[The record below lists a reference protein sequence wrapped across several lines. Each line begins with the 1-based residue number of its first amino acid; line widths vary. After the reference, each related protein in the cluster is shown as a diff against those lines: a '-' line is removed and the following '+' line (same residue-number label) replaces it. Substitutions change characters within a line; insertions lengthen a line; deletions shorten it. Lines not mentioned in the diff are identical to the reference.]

1 MADDR
6 ARVVVIGGGVAGTS
20 IAYHLTRLGW
30 TDVLLVDRGE
40 LTSGSTFHSAGLVAQ
55 LRNSVSHTRMMMYGA
70 ELYPTL
76 AEETGVDPGWHQV
89 GTLHLASSAVPDG
102 GARAT
107 GRVGEVVRPPG
118 RDRVDR
124 GCARAVP
131 VDRRLP
137 RARRRSSS
145 RPTATSTRPGSRSS
159 FAAGAKTAGA
169 RVRTGVRVEEITV
182 RDGRVAGVVTDH
194 GAIEAEVVVNA
205 GGIWA
210 HELGR
215 LAGVEIPVVPME
227 HQYLITRPIE
237 GVRADFPTLRDPDN
251 LVYVR
256 EEVGGLVVG
265 GYERNPDPW
274 HVSDPI
280 PRDFNH
286 RLLPEKWERFESIAD
301 GAFRLIPPLQTTEI
315 NRFINGPE
323 AFTPDDDFILG
334 ETEVRGFF
342 VAAGFCAHGVTG
354 AAGIGRWTAEW
365 IVEGEPSM
373 DLSKMDIRRFGRQYA
388 SRDYS
393 LAKAY
398 EIYAKHYDVRY
409 PGEENE
415 AGRPLRMAPTYGRL
429 EKLDAEFGE
438 KAGWERANWFRSNE
452 DPAHEDRRPRGW
464 AGEQWS
470 TAIVAEH
477 LAVREQAAL
486 FDETSFA
493 KFEVSGPGA
502 LRPAAAAVRERR
514 GRAGRPDRV
523 HADAEPPRRDRDRP
537 DGDAPRRGSVPARD
551 RHGLRQP
558 RPRVDPAAPGG
569 RGRARPR
576 RHVEPGVPG
585 DLGAGGPRRPAGADA
600 TTTCRT
606 SAFPYMSGRDIEVGD
621 VPCFAARVTY
631 VGELGLGALPA
642 RPSSPSALWDT
653 LLEAGAPHGL
663 VPGGYRAI
671 DSLRLEKGYRSWGA
685 DITPD
690 DSPLEAGLG
699 FAVAFDKDA
708 DFLGRDAVRRL
719 RDEGVTRH
727 LRCLDAR
734 GRALVHPRER
744 ARARRRRDRR
754 PDHVGRDRL
763 RRGEEHRVRVPA
775 GRARRGRH
783 EGLDR
788 GLRGMGGR
796 RGRGRAAL
804 GPCRREDQ
812 GLMELR
818 ASISTGRWRS

>member
-1 MADDR
+1 VADDR
-6 ARVVVIGGGVAGTS
+6 AHVVVIGGGVAGTS

-30 TDVLLVDRGE
+30 TDVLLLDRGE

-89 GTLHLASSAVPDG
+89 GTLHLASSPYRMEALARQAGWAKSFGLPVEIVSAEEALERFPLIDASRVLGAQFVPTDG
-102 GARAT
+102 HIDPT
-107 GRVGEVVRPPG
+107 G
-118 RDRVDR
+118 
-124 GCARAVP
+124 
-131 VDRRLP
+131 L
-137 RARRRSSS
+137 
-145 RPTATSTRPGSRSS
+145 TLS
-159 FAAGAKTAGA
+159 FAAGAKAAGA

-182 RDGRVAGVVTDH
+182 RDGRVTGVVTDH

-237 GVRADFPTLRDPDN
+237 GVLADFPTLRDPDN

-280 PRDFNH
+280 PPDFNH

-334 ETEVRGFF
+334 ETEVAGFF

-373 DLSKMDIRRFGRQYA
+373 DLSKMDVRRFGRQYR
-388 SRDYS
+388 SREYA

-429 EKLDAEFGE
+429 EKLNAEFGE

-452 DPAHEDRRPRGW
+452 DAEYEDRRPRGW

-477 LAVREQAAL
+477 LAVRERAAL

-493 KFEVSGPGA
+493 KFEVSGAGA
-502 LRPAAAAVRERR
+502 LDLLQRLCANDVDVRVGRLVYTQVLNRRGGIESDLTVTRLADDRFRLVTGTASGSRDLAWIRQHQEDEDALVRDVTSGLACLGIWGPAAREIL
-514 GRAGRPDRV
+514 A
-523 HADAEPPRRDRDRP
+523 
-537 DGDAPRRGSVPARD
+537 SVCD
-551 RHGLRQP
+551 
-558 RPRVDPAAPGG
+558 D
-569 RGRARPR
+569 
-576 RHVEPGVPG
+576 
-585 DLGAGGPRRPAGADA
+585 DLSNEGFRYLTA
-600 TTTCRT
+600 
-606 SAFPYMSGRDIEVGD
+606 RDIEVAD

-631 VGELGLGALPA
+631 VGELGWELY
-642 RPSSPSALWDT
+642 PSTELAVRLWDR
-653 LLEAGAPHGL
+653 LIEAGAPQGL
-663 VPGGYRAI
+663 LPAGYRAI

-690 DSPLEAGLG
+690 DSPLEAGLA

-719 RDEGVTRH
+719 RDEGVTRR
-727 LRCLDAR
+727 LRCLTLADAR
-734 GRALVHPRER
+734 SSTLGNEPVRVDDEIV
-744 ARARRRRDRR
+744 ARVTSGGIGYR
-754 PDHVGRDRL
+754 VGRSIAFAYLPD
-763 RRGEEHRVRVPA
+763 
-775 GRARRGRH
+775 
-783 EGLDR
+783 GLDEVGTKVSIEVFGEWVDAEVVEDTLWDPSGER
-788 GLRGMGGR
+788 I
-796 RGRGRAAL
+796 RA
-804 GPCRREDQ
+804 
-812 GLMELR
+812 
-818 ASISTGRWRS
+818 

>member
-1 MADDR
+1 MGDDR
-6 ARVVVIGGGVAGTS
+6 AQVVIIGGGVAGTS

-89 GTLHLASSAVPDG
+89 GTLHLASSPYRMEALARQAGWAKSFGLPVEIVSTEEALERFPLIDASRVLGAQFVPTDG
-102 GARAT
+102 HIDPT
-107 GRVGEVVRPPG
+107 G
-118 RDRVDR
+118 
-124 GCARAVP
+124 
-131 VDRRLP
+131 LTL
-137 RARRRSSS
+137 SL
-145 RPTATSTRPGSRSS
+145 
-159 FAAGAKTAGA
+159 AAGAKAEGA
-169 RVRTGVRVEEITV
+169 RVRTGVRVEEVTV
-182 RDGRVAGVVTDH
+182 RDGRVRGIVTDQ
-194 GAIEAEVVVNA
+194 GPIEADVVVNA

-210 HELGR
+210 NELGR

-227 HQYLITRPIE
+227 HQYLITRPID

-274 HVSDPI
+274 HVEDPI
-280 PRDFNH
+280 PPDFNH
-286 RLLPEKWERFESIAD
+286 RLLPEKWERFEAIAD
-301 GAFRLIPPLQTTEI
+301 GAFRLIPALQTTEI

-334 ETEVRGFF
+334 ETEVAGFF

-373 DLSKMDIRRFGRQYA
+373 DLSKMDIRRFGRQYR
-388 SRDYS
+388 SREYS

-398 EIYAKHYDVRY
+398 EIYSKHYDVRY
-409 PGEENE
+409 PGEENT
-415 AGRPLRMAPTYGRL
+415 AGRPLRMAPTYSRL
-429 EKLDAEFGE
+429 QALDAEFGE

-452 DPAHEDRRPRGW
+452 DPSHEQHRPRGW

-477 LAVREQAAL
+477 LAVRERAAL

-493 KFEVSGPGA
+493 KFEISGPGA
-502 LRPAAAAVRERR
+502 LDLLQRLCANDVDRPLGRVVYTQMLNHRGGIESDLTVTRLGPDLFRIMTGTASGSRDLAWIRKHAEGAGAVIRDATSGLACLGIWGPAAREILAAVCDE
-514 GRAGRPDRV
+514 
-523 HADAEPPRRDRDRP
+523 
-537 DGDAPRRGSVPARD
+537 
-551 RHGLRQP
+551 
-558 RPRVDPAAPGG
+558 
-569 RGRARPR
+569 
-576 RHVEPGVPG
+576 
-585 DLGAGGPRRPAGADA
+585 DLSND
-600 TTTCRT
+600 
-606 SAFPYMSGRDIEVGD
+606 AFPYMTAREVDVGD
-621 VPCFAARVTY
+621 VPCLAARVTY
-631 VGELGLGALPA
+631 VGELGWEL
-642 RPSSPSALWDT
+642 SPPTEFAVRLWDT
-653 LLEAGAPHGL
+653 LLEAGEPHGL

-699 FAVAFDKDA
+699 FAVAFDKDT
-708 DFLGRDAVRRL
+708 DFIGRDAVRRL
-719 RDEGVTRH
+719 RDEGVTRR
-727 LRCLDAR
+727 LRCLTLTDPRSSTLGNEPVRAGDDIVARITSGGVGYTVGKSIAFASLPTELADVGTKLEIEVFGEWVDAEVADDPLWDPSGER
-734 GRALVHPRER
+734 IRA
-744 ARARRRRDRR
+744 
-754 PDHVGRDRL
+754 
-763 RRGEEHRVRVPA
+763 
-775 GRARRGRH
+775 
-783 EGLDR
+783 
-788 GLRGMGGR
+788 
-796 RGRGRAAL
+796 
-804 GPCRREDQ
+804 
-812 GLMELR
+812 
-818 ASISTGRWRS
+818 

>member
-1 MADDR
+1 M
-6 ARVVVIGGGVAGTS
+6 
-20 IAYHLTRLGW
+20 
-30 TDVLLVDRGE
+30 
-40 LTSGSTFHSAGLVAQ
+40 
-55 LRNSVSHTRMMMYGA
+55 
-70 ELYPTL
+70 
-76 AEETGVDPGWHQV
+76 
-89 GTLHLASSAVPDG
+89 
-102 GARAT
+102 
-107 GRVGEVVRPPG
+107 
-118 RDRVDR
+118 
-124 GCARAVP
+124 
-131 VDRRLP
+131 
-137 RARRRSSS
+137 
-145 RPTATSTRPGSRSS
+145 
-159 FAAGAKTAGA
+159 
-169 RVRTGVRVEEITV
+169 
-182 RDGRVAGVVTDH
+182 
-194 GAIEAEVVVNA
+194 
-205 GGIWA
+205 
-210 HELGR
+210 
-215 LAGVEIPVVPME
+215 EIPVVPME

-334 ETEVRGFF
+334 ETEVAGFF

-388 SRDYS
+388 SRDYA

-415 AGRPLRMAPTYGRL
+415 AGRPLRMAPTYSRL

-477 LAVREQAAL
+477 LAVRERA
-486 FDETSFA
+486 
-493 KFEVSGPGA
+493 G
-502 LRPAAAAVRERR
+502 AVRRDELREVRGLGSGRARPVAAPLCQRR
-514 GRAGRPDRV
+514 GRARRPRRL
-523 HADAEPPRRDRDRP
+523 HADAEPPRRDRDGPDGHAARP
-537 DGDAPRRGSVPARD
+537 DRFRLVTGTGSGSRDLAWIRRHQETRT
-551 RHGLRQP
+551 
-558 RPRVDPAAPGG
+558 PG
-569 RGRARPR
+569 AR
-576 RHVEPGVPG
+576 RHVEPRLPR
-585 DLGAGGPRRPAGADA
+585 DLGARGPRRPRVACDDDLSNEGFRYLTA
-600 TTTCRT
+600 
-606 SAFPYMSGRDIEVGD
+606 RDIEVAD

-631 VGELGLGALPA
+631 VGELGWELYPPTEFAV
-642 RPSSPSALWDT
+642 RLWDR
-653 LLEAGAPHGL
+653 LIEAGEPHGL
-663 VPGGYRAI
+663 LPAGYRAI

-727 LRCLDAR
+727 LRCLTLADAR
-734 GRALVHPRER
+734 SSTLGNEP
-744 ARARRRRDRR
+744 
-754 PDHVGRDRL
+754 
-763 RRGEEHRVRVPA
+763 VRV
-775 GRARRGRH
+775 GDDIVARITSGGIGYAVGKSIAFAYLPD
-783 EGLDR
+783 GLDEV
-788 GLRGMGGR
+788 GTKV
-796 RGRGRAAL
+796 
-804 GPCRREDQ
+804 
-812 GLMELR
+812 
-818 ASISTGRWRS
+818 SIEVFGEWVDAEVVDEPLWDPSGERIRT

>member
-89 GTLHLASSAVPDG
+89 GTLHLASSPYRMEALARQAGWAKSFGLPVEIVSTEEALERFPLIDASRVLGAQFVPTDG
-102 GARAT
+102 HIDPT
-107 GRVGEVVRPPG
+107 G
-118 RDRVDR
+118 
-124 GCARAVP
+124 
-131 VDRRLP
+131 L
-137 RARRRSSS
+137 
-145 RPTATSTRPGSRSS
+145 TLS
-159 FAAGAKTAGA
+159 FAAGAKAAGA
-169 RVRTGVRVEEITV
+169 RVRTGERVEEISI
-182 RDGRVAGVVTDH
+182 RDGRVTGVVTDQ

-227 HQYLITRPIE
+227 HQYLITRPID
-237 GVRADFPTLRDPDN
+237 GVRAVFPTLRDPDN

-334 ETEVRGFF
+334 ETEVTGFF

-373 DLSKMDIRRFGRQYA
+373 DLSKMDVRRFGRQYA

-452 DPAHEDRRPRGW
+452 DAAHEDRRPRGW

-477 LAVREQAAL
+477 LAVRERAAL

-502 LRPAAAAVRERR
+502 VYLLQRLCANDVDVRVGRIVYTQMLNRRGGIESDLTVTRLAHDRFRLVSGTGSGSRDLAWIRRHQEGQDTLVRDVTSGLACLGIWGPAAREIL
-514 GRAGRPDRV
+514 A
-523 HADAEPPRRDRDRP
+523 
-537 DGDAPRRGSVPARD
+537 SVCD
-551 RHGLRQP
+551 
-558 RPRVDPAAPGG
+558 D
-569 RGRARPR
+569 
-576 RHVEPGVPG
+576 
-585 DLGAGGPRRPAGADA
+585 DLSNEGFRYFTA
-600 TTTCRT
+600 
-606 SAFPYMSGRDIEVGD
+606 RDIEVAD

-631 VGELGLGALPA
+631 VGELGWELY
-642 RPSSPSALWDT
+642 PSTEFAVRLWDR
-653 LLEAGAPHGL
+653 LIEAGAPHGL
-663 VPGGYRAI
+663 LPAGYRAI
-671 DSLRLEKGYRSWGA
+671 DSLRIEKGYRSWGA

-719 RDEGVTRH
+719 RDEGVTRR
-727 LRCLDAR
+727 LRCLTLADAR
-734 GRALVHPRER
+734 SSTLGNEPVRAGDEIV
-744 ARARRRRDRR
+744 ARVTSGGIGYRVGKSIAFAYL
-754 PDHVGRDRL
+754 PD
-763 RRGEEHRVRVPA
+763 
-775 GRARRGRH
+775 
-783 EGLDR
+783 GLDEIGTKVAIEVFGEWVDAEVADDTLWDPKGER
-788 GLRGMGGR
+788 I
-796 RGRGRAAL
+796 RA
-804 GPCRREDQ
+804 
-812 GLMELR
+812 
-818 ASISTGRWRS
+818 

>member
-30 TDVLLVDRGE
+30 TDVLLLDRGE

-76 AEETGVDPGWHQV
+76 AEETDVDPGWHQV
-89 GTLHLASSAVPDG
+89 GTLHLASSPYRMEALARQAGWAKSFGLPVEIVPAEEALERFPLIDASRVLGAQFVPTDG
-102 GARAT
+102 HIDPT
-107 GRVGEVVRPPG
+107 G
-118 RDRVDR
+118 
-124 GCARAVP
+124 
-131 VDRRLP
+131 L
-137 RARRRSSS
+137 
-145 RPTATSTRPGSRSS
+145 TLS
-159 FAAGAKTAGA
+159 FAAGAKAAGA

-274 HVSDPI
+274 HVSGPI
-280 PRDFNH
+280 PPEFNH

-334 ETEVRGFF
+334 ETDVHGFF

-373 DLSKMDIRRFGRQYA
+373 DLSKMDVRRFGRQYR
-388 SRDYS
+388 SREYA

-415 AGRPLRMAPTYGRL
+415 AGRPLKMAPTYGRL
-429 EKLDAEFGE
+429 ETLDAEFGE

-452 DPAHEDRRPRGW
+452 DAAYEDRRPRGW
-464 AGEQWS
+464 AGEPWS
-470 TAIVAEH
+470 TAIVAEP
-477 LAVREQAAL
+477 LAVRERAAL

-502 LRPAAAAVRERR
+502 LDLLQRLCANDVDVHVGRIVYTQMLNGRGGIESDLTVTRLANHRFRLVTGTASGSRDLAWIRRHQEDEDALVRDVTSGLACLGIWGPAAREIL
-514 GRAGRPDRV
+514 A
-523 HADAEPPRRDRDRP
+523 
-537 DGDAPRRGSVPARD
+537 SVCDDDLSNEGFRYLTARD
-551 RHGLRQP
+551 
-558 RPRVDPAAPGG
+558 
-569 RGRARPR
+569 
-576 RHVEPGVPG
+576 VEV
-585 DLGAGGPRRPAGADA
+585 A
-600 TTTCRT
+600 
-606 SAFPYMSGRDIEVGD
+606 D

-631 VGELGLGALPA
+631 VGELGWELYPSTEFAA
-642 RPSSPSALWDT
+642 RLWDR
-653 LLEAGAPHGL
+653 LIEAGAPQGL
-663 VPGGYRAI
+663 LPAGYRAI
-671 DSLRLEKGYRSWGA
+671 DSLRLETGYRSWGA
-685 DITPD
+685 DSTPD

-708 DFLGRDAVRRL
+708 AFLGRDAVRRL
-719 RDEGVTRH
+719 RDEGVTRR
-727 LRCLDAR
+727 LRCLTLADAR
-734 GRALVHPRER
+734 SSTLGNEP
-744 ARARRRRDRR
+744 
-754 PDHVGRDRL
+754 
-763 RRGEEHRVRVPA
+763 VRV
-775 GRARRGRH
+775 GDEVVARFTSGGIGYRV
-783 EGLDR
+783 EKSIAFAYLPDGLDEVGTKVSIEVFGEWVDAEVVGDTLWDPSGER
-788 GLRGMGGR
+788 I
-796 RGRGRAAL
+796 RA
-804 GPCRREDQ
+804 
-812 GLMELR
+812 
-818 ASISTGRWRS
+818 

>member
-1 MADDR
+1 M
-6 ARVVVIGGGVAGTS
+6 T
-20 IAYHLTRLGW
+20 
-30 TDVLLVDRGE
+30 
-40 LTSGSTFHSAGLVAQ
+40 
-55 LRNSVSHTRMMMYGA
+55 
-70 ELYPTL
+70 
-76 AEETGVDPGWHQV
+76 
-89 GTLHLASSAVPDG
+89 
-102 GARAT
+102 
-107 GRVGEVVRPPG
+107 
-118 RDRVDR
+118 
-124 GCARAVP
+124 
-131 VDRRLP
+131 
-137 RARRRSSS
+137 
-145 RPTATSTRPGSRSS
+145 
-159 FAAGAKTAGA
+159 
-169 RVRTGVRVEEITV
+169 
-182 RDGRVAGVVTDH
+182 GVVTDH

-429 EKLDAEFGE
+429 EKLGRRVRREGRLGAGE
-438 KAGWERANWFRSNE
+438 LVPVERGSGARGSAAARLGGRAVV
-452 DPAHEDRRPRGW
+452 DRDRRRAPRRP
-464 AGEQWS
+464 GEGRRCS
-470 TAIVAEH
+470 TRRASRSSRSPARDALSLLQRLCANDVDVRVGRIVYTQM
-477 LAVREQAAL
+477 LN
-486 FDETSFA
+486 
-493 KFEVSGPGA
+493 
-502 LRPAAAAVRERR
+502 RR
-514 GRAGRPDRV
+514 GGI
-523 HADAEPPRRDRDRP
+523 ESRP

-551 RHGLRQP
+551 RDRLREP

-569 RGRARPR
+569 ARTRSSATSRRAW
-576 RHVEPGVPG
+576 
-585 DLGAGGPRRPAGADA
+585 PA
-600 TTTCRT
+600 
-606 SAFPYMSGRDIEVGD
+606 
-621 VPCFAARVTY
+621 
-631 VGELGLGALPA
+631 
-642 RPSSPSALWDT
+642 
-653 LLEAGAPHGL
+653 
-663 VPGGYRAI
+663 
-671 DSLRLEKGYRSWGA
+671 WG
-685 DITPD
+685 
-690 DSPLEAGLG
+690 S
-699 FAVAFDKDA
+699 
-708 DFLGRDAVRRL
+708 
-719 RDEGVTRH
+719 
-727 LRCLDAR
+727 
-734 GRALVHPRER
+734 
-744 ARARRRRDRR
+744 
-754 PDHVGRDRL
+754 
-763 RRGEEHRVRVPA
+763 
-775 GRARRGRH
+775 
-783 EGLDR
+783 
-788 GLRGMGGR
+788 GGR
-796 RGRGRAAL
+796 RARDVL
-804 GPCRREDQ
+804 
-812 GLMELR
+812 
-818 ASISTGRWRS
+818 ASV

>member
-1 MADDR
+1 VADDR

-30 TDVLLVDRGE
+30 TEVLLVDSGE

-89 GTLHLASSAVPDG
+89 GTLHLASSPYRMEALARQAGWAKSFGLPVEIVSTEEAIERFPLIDASRVLGAQFVPTDG
-102 GARAT
+102 HIDPT
-107 GRVGEVVRPPG
+107 G
-118 RDRVDR
+118 
-124 GCARAVP
+124 
-131 VDRRLP
+131 L
-137 RARRRSSS
+137 
-145 RPTATSTRPGSRSS
+145 TLS
-159 FAAGAKTAGA
+159 FAAGAKAAGA
-169 RVRTGVRVEEITV
+169 RVRTGVRVEEIAV
-182 RDGRVAGVVTDH
+182 RDGRVTGVVTDH
-194 GAIEAEVVVNA
+194 GAIEADVVVNA

-334 ETEVRGFF
+334 ETDVRGFF

-373 DLSKMDIRRFGRQYA
+373 DLSKMDVRRFGRQYA

-415 AGRPLRMAPTYGRL
+415 AGRPLRIAPTYGRL
-429 EKLDAEFGE
+429 EELDAEFGE

-477 LAVREQAAL
+477 LAVREAAAV

-502 LRPAAAAVRERR
+502 LGLLQRLCANDVDVRVGRIVYTQMLNRRGGIEADLTVTRLGEDRFRLITGTGSGSRDLAWIRRHQEDEDALVRDVTSGLACLGIWGPAA
-514 GRAGRPDRV
+514 
-523 HADAEPPRRDRDRP
+523 RDVLETLTD
-537 DGDAPRRGSVPARD
+537 D
-551 RHGLRQP
+551 
-558 RPRVDPAAPGG
+558 
-569 RGRARPR
+569 
-576 RHVEPGVPG
+576 
-585 DLGAGGPRRPAGADA
+585 DLSR
-600 TTTCRT
+600 
-606 SAFPYMSGRDIEVGD
+606 SAFRYMSGCDIEVGD

-631 VGELGLGALPA
+631 VGELGWELY
-642 RPSSPSALWDT
+642 PSTEFATRVWDT
-653 LLEAGAPHGL
+653 LIEAGAPSGL

-699 FAVAFDKDA
+699 FAVAFDKEA

-727 LRCLDAR
+727 LRCLTLADAR
-734 GRALVHPRER
+734 SSTLGNEP
-744 ARARRRRDRR
+744 
-754 PDHVGRDRL
+754 
-763 RRGEEHRVRVPA
+763 VRVGDEIVARITSGGIGYAVGKSIAFAYLPA
-775 GRARRGRH
+775 GLAEVGTTVSIEVFGEWVDAQVVEDPLWDPAGERIRG
-783 EGLDR
+783 
-788 GLRGMGGR
+788 
-796 RGRGRAAL
+796 
-804 GPCRREDQ
+804 
-812 GLMELR
+812 
-818 ASISTGRWRS
+818 

>member
-6 ARVVVIGGGVAGTS
+6 ARVVIIGGGVAGTS

-70 ELYPTL
+70 DLYPTL

-89 GTLHLASSAVPDG
+89 GTLHLASSPYRMEALARQAGWAKSFGLPVEIVSAEEALERFPLIDASRVLGAQFVPTDG
-102 GARAT
+102 HIDPT
-107 GRVGEVVRPPG
+107 G
-118 RDRVDR
+118 
-124 GCARAVP
+124 
-131 VDRRLP
+131 L
-137 RARRRSSS
+137 
-145 RPTATSTRPGSRSS
+145 TLS
-159 FAAGAKTAGA
+159 FAAGAKARGA

-286 RLLPEKWERFESIAD
+286 RLLPEKWDRFESIAD

-334 ETEVRGFF
+334 ETEVAGLF

-373 DLSKMDIRRFGRQYA
+373 DLSRMDVRRFGRQYA
-388 SRDYS
+388 SRDYA

-415 AGRPLRMAPTYGRL
+415 AGRPLRMAPTYSRL
-429 EKLDAEFGE
+429 ESLGAEFGE

-452 DPAHEDRRPRGW
+452 DLAHEDRRPRGW

-477 LAVREQAAL
+477 LAVRERAAL

-502 LRPAAAAVRERR
+502 LALLQRLCANDVDVRVGRIVYTQMLNRRGGIESDLTVTRLADDRFRLVTGTGSGSRDLAWIRKHQKGDALVRDVTSGLGCLGIWGPAAREIL
-514 GRAGRPDRV
+514 A
-523 HADAEPPRRDRDRP
+523 
-537 DGDAPRRGSVPARD
+537 SVCDDDLSNEGFRYFTARD
-551 RHGLRQP
+551 
-558 RPRVDPAAPGG
+558 
-569 RGRARPR
+569 
-576 RHVEPGVPG
+576 VEV
-585 DLGAGGPRRPAGADA
+585 A
-600 TTTCRT
+600 
-606 SAFPYMSGRDIEVGD
+606 D

-631 VGELGLGALPA
+631 VGELGWELY
-642 RPSSPSALWDT
+642 PSTEFAVRLWDR

-663 VPGGYRAI
+663 IPAGYRAI

-708 DFLGRDAVRRL
+708 DFLGRDTVRRL

-727 LRCLDAR
+727 LRCLTLADAR
-734 GRALVHPRER
+734 SSTLGNEP
-744 ARARRRRDRR
+744 
-754 PDHVGRDRL
+754 
-763 RRGEEHRVRVPA
+763 VRVGDEIVARVTSGGIGYTVGKSIAFAYLPA
-775 GRARRGRH
+775 GVDEIGTKVSIEVFGEWVDAEVVEDTLWDPSGERIRA
-783 EGLDR
+783 
-788 GLRGMGGR
+788 
-796 RGRGRAAL
+796 
-804 GPCRREDQ
+804 
-812 GLMELR
+812 
-818 ASISTGRWRS
+818 

>member
-1 MADDR
+1 VADDR

-89 GTLHLASSAVPDG
+89 GTLHLASSPYRMEALARQAGWAKSFGLPVEIVSTEEALDRFPLIDASRVLGAQFVPTDG
-102 GARAT
+102 HIDPT
-107 GRVGEVVRPPG
+107 G
-118 RDRVDR
+118 
-124 GCARAVP
+124 
-131 VDRRLP
+131 L
-137 RARRRSSS
+137 
-145 RPTATSTRPGSRSS
+145 TLS
-159 FAAGAKTAGA
+159 FAAGAKAAGA

-182 RDGRVAGVVTDH
+182 EDGRVTGVVTDH
-194 GAIEAEVVVNA
+194 GAIGTEVVVNA

-227 HQYLITRPIE
+227 HQYLITRPID

-280 PRDFNH
+280 PRHFNH

-373 DLSKMDIRRFGRQYA
+373 DLSRMDVRRFGRQYA

-452 DPAHEDRRPRGW
+452 DPVDEDRRPRGW

-470 TAIVAEH
+470 TAIVVEH
-477 LAVREQAAL
+477 LAVREKAAL

-493 KFEVSGPGA
+493 KFEVSGQGA
-502 LRPAAAAVRERR
+502 LSLLQRLCANDVDVRVGRIVYTQMLNRRGGIETDLTVTRLADDRFRLITGTGSGSRDLAWIRRHQEGEEALVRDVTSNLACLGIWGPAARDVLMTVTDDDLS
-514 GRAGRPDRV
+514 RA
-523 HADAEPPRRDRDRP
+523 
-537 DGDAPRRGSVPARD
+537 
-551 RHGLRQP
+551 
-558 RPRVDPAAPGG
+558 
-569 RGRARPR
+569 
-576 RHVEPGVPG
+576 
-585 DLGAGGPRRPAGADA
+585 
-600 TTTCRT
+600 
-606 SAFPYMSGRDIEVGD
+606 AFPYMSGRDIEVGE

-631 VGELGLGALPA
+631 VGELGWELYPSTEFAA
-642 RPSSPSALWDT
+642 RLWDV
-653 LLEAGAPHGL
+653 LIEAGAPHGL

-727 LRCLDAR
+727 LRCLTLADAR
-734 GRALVHPRER
+734 SSTLGNEP
-744 ARARRRRDRR
+744 
-754 PDHVGRDRL
+754 
-763 RRGEEHRVRVPA
+763 VRVGDEIVARITSGGIGYAVGKSIAFAYLPA
-775 GRARRGRH
+775 G
-783 EGLDR
+783 LDDV
-788 GLRGMGGR
+788 GTKVAIEVFGEWVDAEVVEEPLWD
-796 RGRGRAAL
+796 
-804 GPCRREDQ
+804 P
-812 GLMELR
+812 
-818 ASISTGRWRS
+818 TGERIRV

>member
-1 MADDR
+1 MAEDR
-6 ARVVVIGGGVAGTS
+6 ARVVIIGGGVAGTS

-76 AEETGVDPGWHQV
+76 AKETGVDPGWHQV
-89 GTLHLASSAVPDG
+89 GTLHLASSTYRMEALARQAGWAKSFGLPVEIVSKEEAIERFPLIDASRVLGAQFVPTDG
-102 GARAT
+102 HIDPT
-107 GRVGEVVRPPG
+107 G
-118 RDRVDR
+118 
-124 GCARAVP
+124 
-131 VDRRLP
+131 L
-137 RARRRSSS
+137 
-145 RPTATSTRPGSRSS
+145 TLS
-159 FAAGAKTAGA
+159 FAAGAKAAGA
-169 RVRTGVRVEEITV
+169 RVRTGVRVEEIAV
-182 RDGRVAGVVTDH
+182 RDERVRGVVTDH

-210 HELGR
+210 HELGQ

-301 GAFRLIPPLQTTEI
+301 GAFRLIPSLQTTEI

-334 ETEVRGFF
+334 ETEVGGFF

-373 DLSKMDIRRFGRQYA
+373 DLSKMDIRRFGRQYR
-388 SRDYS
+388 SRDHA

-409 PGEENE
+409 PGEENV
-415 AGRPLRMAPTYGRL
+415 AGRPLRMAPTYSRL
-429 EKLDAEFGE
+429 EALAAEFGE

-452 DPAHEDRRPRGW
+452 DPSHEERRPRGW

-477 LAVREQAAL
+477 LAARERAAL

-493 KFEVSGPGA
+493 KFEISGAGA
-502 LRPAAAAVRERR
+502 LGLLQRLCANDVDVRVGRVVYTQMLNSRGGIEADLTVTRLGPDLFRLVTGTGSGSRDLSWIRKHREGFDAVIR
-514 GRAGRPDRV
+514 
-523 HADAEPPRRDRDRP
+523 DATSSLGCLGIWGPW
-537 DGDAPRRGSVPARD
+537 ARD
-551 RHGLRQP
+551 IL
-558 RPRVDPAAPGG
+558 AAICD
-569 RGRARPR
+569 
-576 RHVEPGVPG
+576 E
-585 DLGAGGPRRPAGADA
+585 DL
-600 TTTCRT
+600 
-606 SAFPYMSGRDIEVGD
+606 SNEAFPYMTAREMDVGET
-621 VPCFAARVTY
+621 PCLAARVTY
-631 VGELGLGALPA
+631 VGELGWELYPPTEFAA
-642 RPSSPSALWDT
+642 RLWDT
-653 LLEAGAPHGL
+653 LVEAGTPHGL
-663 VPGGYRAI
+663 VPAGYRAI

-685 DITPD
+685 DVTPD
-690 DSPLEAGLG
+690 DSPLEAGLD
-699 FAVAFDKDA
+699 FAVAFDKE
-708 DFLGRDAVRRL
+708 DFIGRDAVRRL

-727 LRCLDAR
+727 LRCLTLAD
-734 GRALVHPRER
+734 PRSSTLGNEPVR
-744 ARARRRRDRR
+744 VGD
-754 PDHVGRDRL
+754 DIVGRITSGGIGYAVGKSIAFAYL
-763 RRGEEHRVRVPA
+763 PA
-775 GRARRGRH
+775 G
-783 EGLDR
+783 LDEL
-788 GLRGMGGR
+788 GTKLSIEVFGEWVDAEVAEEPLWDPIGGR
-796 RGRGRAAL
+796 IRA
-804 GPCRREDQ
+804 
-812 GLMELR
+812 
-818 ASISTGRWRS
+818 

>member
-1 MADDR
+1 VADDR

-70 ELYPTL
+70 ELYPML
-76 AEETGVDPGWHQV
+76 AQETGVDPGWHEV
-89 GTLHLASSAVPDG
+89 GTLHLASSPYRMEALARQAGWAKSFGLPVEIVSTEDALDRFPLIDASRVLGAQFVPTDG
-102 GARAT
+102 HIDPT
-107 GRVGEVVRPPG
+107 G
-118 RDRVDR
+118 
-124 GCARAVP
+124 
-131 VDRRLP
+131 L
-137 RARRRSSS
+137 
-145 RPTATSTRPGSRSS
+145 TLS
-159 FAAGAKTAGA
+159 FAAGAKAAGA
-169 RVRTGVRVEEITV
+169 RVRTGERVEGITV
-182 RDGRVAGVVTDH
+182 RDGRVRGIVTDQ

-210 HELGR
+210 NELGR
-215 LAGVEIPVVPME
+215 LADVEIPVVPME

-251 LVYVR
+251 LVYIR

-274 HVSDPI
+274 HVHEPI
-280 PRDFNH
+280 PPDFNH

-301 GAFRLIPPLQTTEI
+301 GAFRLIPALQTTEI

-334 ETEVRGFF
+334 ETEVAGFF

-373 DLSKMDIRRFGRQYA
+373 DLSKMDIRRFGRQYR
-388 SRDYS
+388 SRDYA

-398 EIYAKHYDVRY
+398 EIYSKHYDVRY
-409 PGEENE
+409 PGEENL
-415 AGRPLRMAPTYGRL
+415 AGRPLRMAPTYPRL
-429 EKLDAEFGE
+429 EALRAEFGE
-438 KAGWERANWFRSNE
+438 KAGWERANWFGSNE
-452 DPAHEDRRPRGW
+452 DPAHEERRPRGW

-477 LAVREQAAL
+477 LATRERAAL

-493 KFEVSGPGA
+493 KFEVSGPVA
-502 LRPAAAAVRERR
+502 LGLLQRLCANDVDVGVGHIVYTQMLNRRGGIESDLTVTRLAPDLFRLVTGTGSGSRDLAWIRRHQEGSDVVVRDATSSLACLGVWGPAAREILTAVT
-514 GRAGRPDRV
+514 D
-523 HADAEPPRRDRDRP
+523 D
-537 DGDAPRRGSVPARD
+537 
-551 RHGLRQP
+551 
-558 RPRVDPAAPGG
+558 
-569 RGRARPR
+569 
-576 RHVEPGVPG
+576 
-585 DLGAGGPRRPAGADA
+585 DL
-600 TTTCRT
+600 
-606 SAFPYMSGRDIEVGD
+606 SSEAFPYMTAKDIEVGD

-631 VGELGLGALPA
+631 VGELGWELYPPTEFAT
-642 RPSSPSALWDT
+642 RLWDA
-653 LLEAGAPHGL
+653 LREAGEPHGL
-663 VPGGYRAI
+663 LPAGYRAI

-708 DFLGRDAVRRL
+708 DFNGRDAVRRL
-719 RDEGVTRH
+719 RDEGVTRE
-727 LRCLDAR
+727 LRCLTLADPRSSTLGNEPVRAGEDIVARITSGGIGYAVGQSIAFAYLPTGLHEDAKLSIEVF
-734 GRALVHPRER
+734 GEWVDAEVVDDPLWDP
-744 ARARRRRDRR
+744 
-754 PDHVGRDRL
+754 
-763 RRGEEHRVRVPA
+763 RGERI
-775 GRARRGRH
+775 RA
-783 EGLDR
+783 
-788 GLRGMGGR
+788 
-796 RGRGRAAL
+796 
-804 GPCRREDQ
+804 
-812 GLMELR
+812 
-818 ASISTGRWRS
+818 

>member
-1 MADDR
+1 VADER

-89 GTLHLASSAVPDG
+89 GTLHLASSPYRMEALARQAGWAKSFGLPVEIVSTDEALERFPLIDASRVLGAQFVPTDG
-102 GARAT
+102 HIDPT
-107 GRVGEVVRPPG
+107 G
-118 RDRVDR
+118 
-124 GCARAVP
+124 
-131 VDRRLP
+131 L
-137 RARRRSSS
+137 
-145 RPTATSTRPGSRSS
+145 TLS
-159 FAAGAKTAGA
+159 FAAGAKAAGA
-169 RVRTGVRVEEITV
+169 RVRTGVRLEEITV
-182 RDGRVAGVVTDH
+182 RDGRVTGVVTDH

-215 LAGVEIPVVPME
+215 LAGAEIPVVPME
-227 HQYLITRPIE
+227 HQYLITRPID

-373 DLSKMDIRRFGRQYA
+373 DLSTMDVRRFGRQYA

-415 AGRPLRMAPTYGRL
+415 AGRPLRVAPTYGRL
-429 EKLDAEFGE
+429 EKLEAEFGE

-452 DPAHEDRRPRGW
+452 DAAHEHRRPRGW

-477 LAVREQAAL
+477 LAVRDAAAL

-502 LRPAAAAVRERR
+502 LGLLQRLCANDVDVRV
-514 GRAGRPDRV
+514 GRIV
-523 HADAEPPRRDRDRP
+523 YTQM
-537 DGDAPRRGSVPARD
+537 
-551 RHGLRQP
+551 LN
-558 RPRVDPAAPGG
+558 G
-569 RGRARPR
+569 RGGIEADLTVTRLADDRFRLVTGTGSGSRDLGWIR
-576 RHVEPGVPG
+576 RHQEDEDALVRDVTSGLACLGIWGPSAREILAQVCDD
-585 DLGAGGPRRPAGADA
+585 DLSNDGFRYL
-600 TTTCRT
+600 T
-606 SAFPYMSGRDIEVGD
+606 GRDVEVGE

-631 VGELGLGALPA
+631 VGEMGWELYPPTEFAV
-642 RPSSPSALWDT
+642 RLWET
-653 LLEAGAPHGL
+653 LIEAGAPHGL

-699 FAVAFDKDA
+699 FAVAFDKEA

-719 RDEGVTRH
+719 RDEGATRR
-727 LRCLDAR
+727 LRCLMLADAHSSTL
-734 GRALVHPRER
+734 GNEPVRAGDEIV
-744 ARARRRRDRR
+744 ARITSGGIGYA
-754 PDHVGRDRL
+754 VEKSIAFAYL
-763 RRGEEHRVRVPA
+763 PA
-775 GRARRGRH
+775 GLDEVGTTVAIEVFGEWVDAEVVDDPLWDPAGERIRA
-783 EGLDR
+783 
-788 GLRGMGGR
+788 
-796 RGRGRAAL
+796 
-804 GPCRREDQ
+804 
-812 GLMELR
+812 
-818 ASISTGRWRS
+818 

>member
-1 MADDR
+1 MGDDR
-6 ARVVVIGGGVAGTS
+6 ARVVIIGGGVAGTS

-55 LRNSVSHTRMMMYGA
+55 LRNSVSHTRMMMFGA

-89 GTLHLASSAVPDG
+89 GTLHLASSPYRMEALARQAGWAKSFGLPVEIVSTEEAVERFPLIDASHVLGAQFVPTDG
-102 GARAT
+102 HIDPT
-107 GRVGEVVRPPG
+107 G
-118 RDRVDR
+118 
-124 GCARAVP
+124 
-131 VDRRLP
+131 L
-137 RARRRSSS
+137 
-145 RPTATSTRPGSRSS
+145 TLS

-169 RVRTGVRVEEITV
+169 RVRTGERVEEITV
-182 RDGRVAGVVTDH
+182 REGRVHGIVTDH

-274 HVSDPI
+274 HVHDPI
-280 PRDFNH
+280 PQDFNH
-286 RLLPEKWERFESIAD
+286 RLLSEKWERFESIAD
-301 GAFRLIPPLQTTEI
+301 GAFRLIPALQTTEI

-334 ETEVRGFF
+334 ETEIAGFF

-373 DLSKMDIRRFGRQYA
+373 DLSKMDIRRFGRQYR
-388 SRDYS
+388 SRDYA

-398 EIYAKHYDVRY
+398 EIYSKHYDVRY
-409 PGEENE
+409 PGEEND
-415 AGRPLRMAPTYGRL
+415 AGRPLRMAPTYSRL
-429 EKLDAEFGE
+429 EALDAEFGE

-452 DPAHEDRRPRGW
+452 DPAHEEHRPRGW

-470 TAIVAEH
+470 TAIAAEH
-477 LAVREQAAL
+477 LATRERVAV

-502 LRPAAAAVRERR
+502 LDLLQRLCANDVDVRVGRVVYTQMLNRR
-514 GRAGRPDRV
+514 GGIEADLTVTRLAPDLFRLV
-523 HADAEPPRRDRDRP
+523 TGTGSGSRDLAWIRKHRGNTDAVIRDATSGLACFGIWGPR
-537 DGDAPRRGSVPARD
+537 ARD
-551 RHGLRQP
+551 VL
-558 RPRVDPAAPGG
+558 AAICD
-569 RGRARPR
+569 
-576 RHVEPGVPG
+576 E
-585 DLGAGGPRRPAGADA
+585 DL
-600 TTTCRT
+600 
-606 SAFPYMSGRDIEVGD
+606 SNEAFPYMTAREMD
-621 VPCFAARVTY
+621 VAETPCLAARVTY
-631 VGELGLGALPA
+631 VGELGWELYPPTEFAA
-642 RPSSPSALWDT
+642 RLWDT
-653 LLEAGAPHGL
+653 LLEAGDPHGL
-663 VPGGYRAI
+663 VPAGYRAI

-699 FAVAFDKDA
+699 FAVAFDKEA
-708 DFLGRDAVRRL
+708 DFIGRDAVRRL
-719 RDEGVTRH
+719 REEGVTRR
-727 LRCLDAR
+727 LRCLTLADAR
-734 GRALVHPRER
+734 SSTLGNEPVRAGDEIV
-744 ARARRRRDRR
+744 ARITSGGIGYAVGKSIAFAYLPTELAVVGAKVSIEVFGEWVDAEVVDDPLWDPSGAR
-754 PDHVGRDRL
+754 
-763 RRGEEHRVRVPA
+763 
-775 GRARRGRH
+775 
-783 EGLDR
+783 
-788 GLRGMGGR
+788 
-796 RGRGRAAL
+796 
-804 GPCRREDQ
+804 
-812 GLMELR
+812 
-818 ASISTGRWRS
+818 IRS

>member
-1 MADDR
+1 VVDDR
-6 ARVVVIGGGVAGTS
+6 ARVVIIGGGVAGTS

-30 TDVLLVDRGE
+30 TDVLLVERGE

-76 AEETGVDPGWHQV
+76 AAETGVDPGWHQV
-89 GTLHLASSAVPDG
+89 GTLHLASSPYRMEALARQAGWAKSFGLPVEIVSAEEALERFPLIDASRVLGAQLVPTDG
-102 GARAT
+102 HIDPT
-107 GRVGEVVRPPG
+107 G
-118 RDRVDR
+118 
-124 GCARAVP
+124 
-131 VDRRLP
+131 L
-137 RARRRSSS
+137 
-145 RPTATSTRPGSRSS
+145 TLS
-159 FAAGAKTAGA
+159 FAAGAKAAGA
-169 RVRTGVRVEEITV
+169 RIRTGVRVEEIAV

-210 HELGR
+210 NELGR

-274 HVSDPI
+274 HVEDPI
-280 PRDFNH
+280 PPDFNH
-286 RLLPEKWERFESIAD
+286 RLLPENWERFESIAD
-301 GAFRLIPPLQTTEI
+301 GAFRLIPALQTTEI

-334 ETEVRGFF
+334 ETEVAGFF

-373 DLSKMDIRRFGRQYA
+373 DLSKMDIRRLGRQYR
-388 SRDYS
+388 SREYA

-398 EIYAKHYDVRY
+398 EIYSKHYDVRY

-415 AGRPLRMAPTYGRL
+415 AGRPLRMAPTYSRL
-429 EKLDAEFGE
+429 EALGAEFGE

-470 TAIVAEH
+470 TAIVTEH
-477 LAVREQAAL
+477 LAARERAAL

-502 LRPAAAAVRERR
+502 LDLLQRLCANDVDVRVGRVVYTQMLNKRGGIEADLTVTRLGPELFRLVTGTGSGSRDLARIRKHREGSGAV
-514 GRAGRPDRV
+514 V
-523 HADAEPPRRDRDRP
+523 RDVTSGLACLGIWGP
-537 DGDAPRRGSVPARD
+537 VARD
-551 RHGLRQP
+551 VLSALCAE
-558 RPRVDPAAPGG
+558 DLS
-569 RGRARPR
+569 RA
-576 RHVEPGVPG
+576 
-585 DLGAGGPRRPAGADA
+585 
-600 TTTCRT
+600 
-606 SAFPYMSGRDIEVGD
+606 AFPYMTARDIEVGD
-621 VPCFAARVTY
+621 VPCLATRVTY
-631 VGELGLGALPA
+631 VGELGWELY
-642 RPSSPSALWDT
+642 PSTEFATRLWDT
-653 LLEAGAPHGL
+653 LMEAGAPHGL
-663 VPGGYRAI
+663 VPAGYRAI

-708 DFLGRDAVRRL
+708 DFIGRDAVRRL
-719 RDEGVTRH
+719 RDEGITRR
-727 LRCLDAR
+727 LRCLTLGDAR
-734 GRALVHPRER
+734 SSTLGNEPVRAGDEIVARITSGGIGYTVGKSIAFAYLPADLDETGTKLSIEVFGEWVDAEVVEDPLWDPTGER
-744 ARARRRRDRR
+744 IRA
-754 PDHVGRDRL
+754 
-763 RRGEEHRVRVPA
+763 
-775 GRARRGRH
+775 
-783 EGLDR
+783 
-788 GLRGMGGR
+788 
-796 RGRGRAAL
+796 
-804 GPCRREDQ
+804 
-812 GLMELR
+812 
-818 ASISTGRWRS
+818 

>member
-1 MADDR
+1 VADDR
-6 ARVVVIGGGVAGTS
+6 ARVVIIGGGVAGTS

-89 GTLHLASSAVPDG
+89 GTLHLASSPYRMEALARQAGWAKSFGLPVEIVSTEEALERFPLIDASRVLGAQFVPTDG
-102 GARAT
+102 HIDPT
-107 GRVGEVVRPPG
+107 G
-118 RDRVDR
+118 
-124 GCARAVP
+124 
-131 VDRRLP
+131 L
-137 RARRRSSS
+137 
-145 RPTATSTRPGSRSS
+145 TLS
-159 FAAGAKTAGA
+159 FAAGAKAAGA

-182 RDGRVAGVVTDH
+182 RDGRVAGVVTDE

-237 GVRADFPTLRDPDN
+237 GVRTDFPTLRDPDN

-301 GAFRLIPPLQTTEI
+301 GAFRLVPALQTTEI

-334 ETEVRGFF
+334 ETEVAGFF
-342 VAAGFCAHGVTG
+342 VASGFCAHGVTG

-373 DLSKMDIRRFGRQYA
+373 DLSKMDIRRFGPQYA

-415 AGRPLRMAPTYGRL
+415 AGRPLRMAPTYSRL
-429 EKLDAEFGE
+429 QALDAEFGE

-452 DPAHEDRRPRGW
+452 DPAHEEHRPRGW

-477 LAVREQAAL
+477 LATRERAAL

-493 KFEVSGPGA
+493 KFEVSGRGA
-502 LRPAAAAVRERR
+502 LGLLQRLCANDVDVQVGRLVYTQMLNRRGGIETDLTVTRLDPDRFRLVTGTASGSRDLAWIRRHREGEDALVRDVTSSLACLGIWGPAAREIL
-514 GRAGRPDRV
+514 ASLCD
-523 HADAEPPRRDRDRP
+523 DDLSN
-537 DGDAPRRGSVPARD
+537 DGFRYLTA
-551 RHGLRQP
+551 
-558 RPRVDPAAPGG
+558 
-569 RGRARPR
+569 
-576 RHVEPGVPG
+576 
-585 DLGAGGPRRPAGADA
+585 
-600 TTTCRT
+600 
-606 SAFPYMSGRDIEVGD
+606 RDIEVAD

-631 VGELGLGALPA
+631 VGELGWELYPPTEFAV
-642 RPSSPSALWDT
+642 RLWDR
-653 LLEAGAPHGL
+653 LIEAGAPHGL
-663 VPGGYRAI
+663 LPAGYRAI

-708 DFLGRDAVRRL
+708 DFIGRDAVRRL
-719 RDEGVTRH
+719 RDEGVARH
-727 LRCLDAR
+727 LRCLTLADAR
-734 GRALVHPRER
+734 ASTLGNEPVRAGDDIV
-744 ARARRRRDRR
+744 ARLTSGGIGYT
-754 PDHVGRDRL
+754 VGKSIAFAYL
-763 RRGEEHRVRVPA
+763 PA
-775 GRARRGRH
+775 G
-783 EGLDR
+783 LDEV
-788 GLRGMGGR
+788 GTNV
-796 RGRGRAAL
+796 
-804 GPCRREDQ
+804 
-812 GLMELR
+812 
-818 ASISTGRWRS
+818 SIEVFGEWVDAEVVDEPLWDPSGERIRS